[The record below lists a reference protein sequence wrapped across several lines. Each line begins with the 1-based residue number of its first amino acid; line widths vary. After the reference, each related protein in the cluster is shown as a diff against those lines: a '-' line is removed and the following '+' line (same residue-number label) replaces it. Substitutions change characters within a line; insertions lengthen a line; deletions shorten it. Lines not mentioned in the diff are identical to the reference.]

1 MTRAGLAAF
10 LMFAVGAFAP
20 GARAAAVDSAIA
32 TPIEQALI
40 EQACSTPPAIAI
52 NPDLHDQCLQ
62 QKLNV
67 MRADFGRD
75 LSRLSSADRR
85 KIDTACEPTHAA
97 AGREAYVSCL
107 ASQLA
112 AVQARWNHG
121 RGAVA
126 ETATGAVLPVDE
138 HAAAP
143 TPSSGGNSQSS
154 SRIWV
159 VVSLTLATLGAA
171 GAGLMFAMKAR
182 ARAPRMCRVCGTGV
196 EGAGDLCAPCRRE
209 AAEALRRAAAERVE
223 RQRVTETQEREQRER
238 EEEDRQRHAQEAE
251 EAQRQQQDLMRQVE
265 EATQKAEEEA
275 RRRHA
280 EDAQVQR
287 HAVSIDE
294 EAAFDP
300 YRALDIPPDAS
311 LDVIQAAYSRA
322 KAKFDVRE
330 VEGMGDEIK
339 FHYSQK
345 ADAADRAFQMLTSA
359 HELAPA
365 APSHGLPVDRMTGVS
380 PS

>member
-1 MTRAGLAAF
+1 MARAGLAAF
-10 LMFAVGAFAP
+10 VMFAVGALAP
-20 GARAAAVDSAIA
+20 GARAATVDSAIA

-40 EQACSTPPAIAI
+40 EQACSSPPAIAI

-62 QKLNV
+62 QKLNA

-85 KIDTACEPTHAA
+85 KIDTTCEPTRAA

-112 AVQARWNHG
+112 AVQAHWNHG
-121 RGAVA
+121 RAAA
-126 ETATGAVLPVDE
+126 ETATVAVPPVDE

-143 TPSSGGNSQSS
+143 APSTGSSSQSS
-154 SRIWV
+154 SRIWI

-171 GAGLMFAMKAR
+171 AVGLMFAMKAR

-196 EGAGDLCAPCRRE
+196 EGAGDLCGTCRRE

-251 EAQRQQQDLMRQVE
+251 EAQRQQQELMRQVE
-265 EATQKAEEEA
+265 EATQRAEEEA

-280 EDAQVQR
+280 EDAESRRQ
-287 HAVSIDE
+287 AVSIDE
-294 EAAFDP
+294 EAVFDP

-311 LDVIQAAYSRA
+311 LDIIQAAYTRA
-322 KAKFDVRE
+322 KAKYDVRE

-365 APSHGLPVDRMTGVS
+365 APSHELPVGRITGVS